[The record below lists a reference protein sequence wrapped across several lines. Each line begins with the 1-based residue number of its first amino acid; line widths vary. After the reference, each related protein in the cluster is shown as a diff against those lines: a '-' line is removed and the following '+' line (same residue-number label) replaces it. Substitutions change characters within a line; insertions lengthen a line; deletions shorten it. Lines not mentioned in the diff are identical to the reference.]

1 MAADDSGQGSPSRLI
16 DRRLL
21 ACPRCGW
28 VHYAMTWAET
38 QESDRHLAYLT
49 RRYELSPEEQALY
62 ASAYRQCLRCESPA
76 TSFRAAQE
84 RDLDRAA
91 GHLVTPV
98 LVQSEETRH

>member
-1 MAADDSGQGSPSRLI
+1 
-16 DRRLL
+16 
-21 ACPRCGW
+21 
-28 VHYAMTWAET
+28 MTWAET